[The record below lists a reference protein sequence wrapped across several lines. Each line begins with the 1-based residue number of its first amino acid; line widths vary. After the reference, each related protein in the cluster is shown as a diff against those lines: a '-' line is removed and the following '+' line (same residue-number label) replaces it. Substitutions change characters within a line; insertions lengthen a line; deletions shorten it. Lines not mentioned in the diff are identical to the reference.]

1 MTFPL
6 SKAVLAPALT
16 AVALGCTAIAGQT
29 GATAEGPL
37 ACSVDVTARN
47 GMLTI
52 AGVVSSDAAVS
63 GVYQLRVSRAGTLM
77 NQGGPFRLA
86 AGQTE
91 RLGQVM
97 LNGPASGLDV
107 ALTLEVD
114 GDTLR
119 CPVDL

>member
-1 MTFPL
+1 MTAL
-6 SKAVLAPALT
+6 TLKTTLIPAL
-16 AVALGCTAIAGQT
+16 AAAALGCTAIAGQT
-29 GATAEGPL
+29 GTAAEGPV
-37 ACSVDVTARN
+37 ACSVEVTARG

-52 AGVVSSDAAVS
+52 AGLVTSDDPVA
-63 GVYQLRVSRAGTLM
+63 GTYQLRVARTGTLM

-86 AGQTE
+86 AGETA

-107 ALTLEVD
+107 DLTLEVD

-119 CPVDL
+119 CPVEL